1 MISLRRRSLEETSL
15 RPWGLKEQHFQ
26 GVRESGHLPPTLFL
40 GEPSTGSCI
49 WSRSGPGKK
58 PAARLQTPLDR
69 CDTAAR
75 WGGTSLIVALGGPV
89 AVPHCGLG
97 NHGPRVR
104 HLSPSPFTHLAPQLL
119 PPKGCCNFAAEIHSI
134 FFAVP
139 ISTQPP
145 APALILL
152 FSVSVWFYTVGL
164 IASFGSNK
172 TSLLL

>member
-1 MISLRRRSLEETSL
+1 MISLRRRSLEEPSL

-49 WSRSGPGKK
+49 WSRSGPSKK
-58 PAARLQTPLDR
+58 PAARLQNPLDR

-119 PPKGCCNFAAEIHSI
+119 PPKWCCNFAAEIHSI